1 MRVGC
6 LAQPGKLRQVADGFS
21 TGRPRAVRR
30 QAAQRCKQQ
39 QPTFLDTEAAVLHK
53 HLTGKRSV
61 RSSMS
66 HSKSALSLLKRLHGM
81 VLGVPALI
89 AWHTLAARASVP
101 TPAIQAIARR

>member
-21 TGRPRAVRR
+21 TGCPRAVRR

-53 HLTGKRSV
+53 HVDRKTLGQIV
-61 RSSMS
+61 DE
-66 HSKSALSLLKRLHGM
+66 LLEIR
-81 VLGVPALI
+81 
-89 AWHTLAARASVP
+89 
-101 TPAIQAIARR
+101 AIAS